1 MPDPNIKPWG
11 PMPDDEPS
19 GYNARRL
26 NAAWWGSICLWG
38 DLGTAAPIIMHES
51 ERRLLWDVCADP
63 ALPEGVF
70 LEIGT
75 GFGGSLVIAVK
86 ASERRVRGEECW
98 TVDSFPDGEDDQI
111 RPLLCEAVAKSMKA
125 RLIVGDR
132 GSLQALCQR
141 PMFRVAFIDGGHS
154 SEDVWADVRAVLPL
168 MLPGGT
174 MLLHDCWGEHSAGPI
189 TVWQAA
195 ERSELNTPNRTV
207 QACEITHSLG
217 RLLVHGG
224 A

>member
-11 PMPDDEPS
+11 PMTDDEPS
-19 GYNARRL
+19 GYNRRRL
-26 NAAWWGSICLWG
+26 NEVWWRAIVPWG
-38 DLGTAAPIIMHES
+38 DLGIQAPIIMHEA
-51 ERRLLWDVCADP
+51 ECRLLWEVCADP
-63 ALPEGVF
+63 ALPNGPF

-75 GFGGSLVIAVK
+75 GFGGSLVIAAK
-86 ASERRVRGEECW
+86 ASERRGRGEECW
-98 TVDSFPDGEDDQI
+98 TLDSFPGGEEDKI
-111 RPLLCEAVAKSMKA
+111 RPMLCVAVANHIGA
-125 RLIVGDR
+125 RLIHGDR
-132 GSLQALCQR
+132 EVLAQHACA
-141 PMFRVAFIDGGHS
+141 PTFRIAFIDGGHS
-154 SEDVWADVRAVLPL
+154 SEDVWADMRAVLPL
-168 MLPGGT
+168 MLPGST